1 MSGPYSVSFP
11 ADTTR
16 MEFDIAITNDTDYE
30 GMENFMIV
38 INSSSLPMDIRVDDP
53 RQAMVTIMEDDRKL

>member
-1 MSGPYSVSFP
+1 MSGPYSVTFP
-11 ADTTR
+11 ANTTR